1 MLMNGSS
8 WGVPRIQFRINKWLW
23 INIWS
28 GQHFLLNALLDL
40 AVNLVVMGDWV
51 VWRDRSYC
59 INVEHRWTPSVV
71 FGCESIDRYIHFDSC
86 GKMVCD
92 VCVLNNSWPKFLEV
106 TGNIQRS
113 WLWDGLYQNVCS
125 SFLKMAVYLYFQS
138 WEFLLPKSSYLNKLS
153 SI

>member
-1 MLMNGSS
+1 MIGAIALMWNTDEPLPLSS
-8 WGVPRIQFRINKWLW
+8 DVSLSTDIFI
-23 INIWS
+23 
-28 GQHFLLNALLDL
+28 
-40 AVNLVVMGDWV
+40 
-51 VWRDRSYC
+51 
-59 INVEHRWTPSVV
+59 
-71 FGCESIDRYIHFDSC
+71 FDSC

>member
-1 MLMNGSS
+1 MIGAIALMWNTDEPLPLSS
-8 WGVPRIQFRINKWLW
+8 DVSLSTDIFI
-23 INIWS
+23 
-28 GQHFLLNALLDL
+28 
-40 AVNLVVMGDWV
+40 
-51 VWRDRSYC
+51 
-59 INVEHRWTPSVV
+59 
-71 FGCESIDRYIHFDSC
+71 FDSC

-113 WLWDGLYQNVCS
+113 WLWDGLYQNV
-125 SFLKMAVYLYFQS
+125 YLYFQS